1 MVKGFRFH
9 VVTPTLAPYTDA
21 AMNPIRIDPE
31 IMHGTPCFAGTRVPV
46 KNLFDLIAHGRSLD
60 YFLEQFPTV
69 TREQALAV
77 LDLGYQQAVA
87 TAAKPTAA

>member
-1 MVKGFRFH
+1 MS
-9 VVTPTLAPYTDA
+9 TPTVTK
-21 AMNPIRIDPE
+21 NPE

-46 KNLFDLIAHGRSLD
+46 RNLFDLLTHNRTLA

-77 LDLGYQQAVA
+77 LDESCRRPESDAPVVGR
-87 TAAKPTAA
+87 TSGTT